1 MSLFK
6 IQAIVLEIKKKQK
19 NDFLYQVFSKDYG
32 KIWVEKK
39 KNAKE
44 KALDLGYIINAEL
57 KTKEERQVHKI
68 QNIKITS
75 EFDSSE
81 KDFLIIET
89 YLQTLFLILKET
101 PFWVA
106 IPEIFEIIVNIN
118 KEKNLTLQKLIIS
131 RLKIKAI
138 LGILSLENNNET
150 IQKILNF
157 IYKNKIETIFRLE
170 QLDDNIQE
178 KLLFLAK

>member
-101 PFWVA
+101 PF
-106 IPEIFEIIVNIN
+106 
-118 KEKNLTLQKLIIS
+118 
-131 RLKIKAI
+131 
-138 LGILSLENNNET
+138 
-150 IQKILNF
+150 
-157 IYKNKIETIFRLE
+157 
-170 QLDDNIQE
+170 
-178 KLLFLAK
+178 